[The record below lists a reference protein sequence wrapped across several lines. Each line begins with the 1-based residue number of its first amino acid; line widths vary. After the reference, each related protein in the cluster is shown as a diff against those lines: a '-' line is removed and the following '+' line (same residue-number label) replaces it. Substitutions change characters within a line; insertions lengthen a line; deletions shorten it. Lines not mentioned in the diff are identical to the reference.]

1 LRKPRQQEDLT
12 TLLYPT
18 SLPANGFG
26 PARPAQ
32 VWQEGWLVARRFV
45 KHSVKGRADRALDA
59 ISNFYSYAGRI
70 TIRSVGFLTLQTTM
84 DGKDSADQ
92 LREGDTKWR

>member
-26 PARPAQ
+26 PARSAQ
-32 VWQEGWLVARRFV
+32 AGKEEGWW
-45 KHSVKGRADRALDA
+45 
-59 ISNFYSYAGRI
+59 
-70 TIRSVGFLTLQTTM
+70 
-84 DGKDSADQ
+84 Q
-92 LREGDTKWR
+92 LGIVNVV